1 MKNLILVVLLMLIFY
16 GCSSSGEALYVRQQD
31 RENTLIGVTVLDSLQ
46 SEYRI
51 DFGVPKEGKAKLV
64 LLDAGYSQVLV
75 IDTRFLTVGW
85 FKATLRAQ
93 GLKPGE
99 YYIDLRVDDISY
111 YKKPI
116 ILK

>member
-1 MKNLILVVLLMLIFY
+1 MKNLILFVFMLVSY
-16 GCSSSGEALYVRQQD
+16 GCSSSGEALYTRQQD
-31 RENTLIGVTVLDSLQ
+31 RENTLIRVTLLDSLR

-51 DFGVPKEGKAKLV
+51 DFGVPKEGKAQLV
-64 LLDAGYSQVLV
+64 LLDAAYSQVRV
-75 IDTRFLTVGW
+75 IETRFLTVGW
-85 FKATLRAQ
+85 FRADLDAQ

-99 YYIDLRVDDISY
+99 YYIDLQVDGFSY